1 MSEDARRSSRS
12 AAVAVTILVGLT
24 ILIHYEVLRLTSA
37 LVPELGFVPPRARVA
52 FVVFACFA
60 AHTIEVWLFALAYF
74 VFVFAGL
81 GSFGG
86 IHQGTV
92 ADYVYFS
99 VVTYTSLGFGDVYP
113 IESMRL
119 ISGVEALTGLLMIAW
134 SASFNYLPWSNS
146 GPCMD
151 RRSGGRASPAEVTFD
166 RRPRPTI
173 LSTQA
178 AHRPGRPY

>member
-1 MSEDARRSSRS
+1 VEGEDAREGAFMIA

-134 SASFNYLPWSNS
+134 SASFTYLAMEQFWALH
-146 GPCMD
+146 GPEKWRPSFA
-151 RRSGGRASPAEVTFD
+151 RRGHLRSPSPPD
-166 RRPRPTI
+166 H
-173 LSTQA
+173 S
-178 AHRPGRPY
+178 